1 MAVMQTDSR
10 VVSLSWKSVV
20 KGDCAR
26 RGEARRGEA
35 RRGEGQ
41 TAA

>member
-1 MAVMQTDSR
+1 MAVMQTDSFA
-10 VVSLSWKSVV
+10 S
-20 KGDCAR
+20 R
-26 RGEARRGEA
+26 RSEQEEYGEGGLCTA